1 MNDEPVTI
9 SVSREEWGLLAAL
22 RDLPDS
28 RAREL
33 AVEVIREVLELA
45 REPHCAEMQ
54 ADGVPCPTA
63 TNDCAS
69 CRPLEAALAALR
81 RAMSGQGPVV

>member
-1 MNDEPVTI
+1 MRDDEVTI
-9 SVSREEWGLLAAL
+9 AVRRDEWALLAAL

-28 RAREL
+28 RARQL
-33 AVEVIREVLELA
+33 ATEIIREVLDAA

-63 TNDCAS
+63 ANDCAS
-69 CRPLEAALAALR
+69 CRQLEATLGALR
-81 RAMSGQGPVV
+81 RAITGQPA